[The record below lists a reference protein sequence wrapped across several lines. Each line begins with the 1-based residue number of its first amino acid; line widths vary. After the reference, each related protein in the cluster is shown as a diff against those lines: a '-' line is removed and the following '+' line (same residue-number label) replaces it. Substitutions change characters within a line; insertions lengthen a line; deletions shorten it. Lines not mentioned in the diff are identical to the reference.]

1 MTDTLSYSDFSDEIA
16 KLYLPKG
23 GAYTLDAL
31 LAMVKETLAENARL
45 RELVEFERDVE
56 PVDLDATSEHLL
68 RDMR

>member
-1 MTDTLSYSDFSDEIA
+1 MTDTMSYSDFSDEIA

-23 GAYTLDAL
+23 ATYTLDAL
-31 LAMVKETLAENARL
+31 LAMVKETLAENAKL
-45 RELVEFERDVE
+45 HELVRFERDVE